1 MAVAAGSGATDDG
14 TRDAILSS
22 VGAGVIDFGARRMTL
37 SDGRRRAGVSRMTVH
52 DRFGGPHDLMHAVI
66 RGGPGRV
73 VVLEGVEEQR

>member
-37 SDGRRRAGVSRMTVH
+37 SDGRRRAGVSRMTVY
-52 DRFGGPHDLMHAVI
+52 DLRAVI
-66 RGGPGRV
+66 RGGPGC
-73 VVLEGVEEQR
+73 VLAPEGLEAHR